1 MNNVLVPLWLHY
13 LTVGIKAW
21 SRDLEGDFILC
32 PLVQFFSNK
41 IGFSHI
47 QIGFNNLLSQL
58 SQAVGQHFFSR
69 RQFVAGKDRRKW
81 HLDIETDC
89 KAQDH
94 LTGKKSILSLLTQE
108 LGKLN
113 GISSWKKKSRL
124 YEFSSVDIS
133 ILPALETSPII
144 CWIVS
149 TYMAYSRVFPAQM
162 WMFHFTGG
170 DLFRHHDPLA
180 HWPPWQMYQSTNYV
194 VQESSTTKYSRQT
207 AKTSLDCLRCFAF
220 QKMLL
225 KSDLC
230 FLITSFTMLIVL
242 GKDSFSS
249 CSCTICQ

>member
-1 MNNVLVPLWLHY
+1 MAFRYWNWLQSTGS
-13 LTVGIKAW
+13 LDREKVNTEPFNTRIRQIKW
-21 SRDLEGDFILC
+21 
-32 PLVQFFSNK
+32 
-41 IGFSHI
+41 
-47 QIGFNNLLSQL
+47 
-58 SQAVGQHFFSR
+58 HFF
-69 RQFVAGKDRRKW
+69 
-81 HLDIETDC
+81 LE
-89 KAQDH
+89 
-94 LTGKKSILSLLTQE
+94 
-108 LGKLN
+108 
-113 GISSWKKKSRL
+113 KKSRP